1 MEVFGYFCVGVNNK
15 WKEEH
20 HGLCYQMDELQ
31 IPFTSQYIDCLFFS
45 IEDVIKISDIDDIKF
60 EFFVTWKL
68 ELSIGWVIYNYAKR

>member
-45 IEDVIKISDIDDIKF
+45 IEDVIKKTDIDDIK
-60 EFFVTWKL
+60 
-68 ELSIGWVIYNYAKR
+68 LS